1 MKDILDFLSLLEA
14 NNTTDRFHAHQEE
27 YLSAKTKFLEIVTGV
42 KDQLAKQDPFLSD
55 IDIKKTLF
63 RINRDIRFSKDK
75 SPYKTNFWAVVAPWG
90 TKSKFSCYYI
100 HIQPGNYSFV
110 WGWIYRPEPDQMKY
124 TRDYIQQHFID
135 FQQLISDSQFKEN
148 YGILQGRTLSRVP
161 KGYDKDSLAWPF
173 LKMKDRYTMRQIKDS
188 ELLTGGNIITKISSY
203 LEPLVPFNTSINE
216 RLIDYDVNSR
226 VTK

>member
-75 SPYKTNFWAVVAPWG
+75 SPYKTNF
-90 TKSKFSCYYI
+90 
-100 HIQPGNYSFV
+100 
-110 WGWIYRPEPDQMKY
+110 
-124 TRDYIQQHFID
+124 
-135 FQQLISDSQFKEN
+135 
-148 YGILQGRTLSRVP
+148 
-161 KGYDKDSLAWPF
+161 
-173 LKMKDRYTMRQIKDS
+173 
-188 ELLTGGNIITKISSY
+188 
-203 LEPLVPFNTSINE
+203 
-216 RLIDYDVNSR
+216 
-226 VTK
+226 